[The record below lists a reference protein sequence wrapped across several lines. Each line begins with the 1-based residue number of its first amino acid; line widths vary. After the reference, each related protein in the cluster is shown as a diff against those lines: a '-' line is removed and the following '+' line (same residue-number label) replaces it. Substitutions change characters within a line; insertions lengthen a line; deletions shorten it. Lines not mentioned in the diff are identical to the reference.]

1 MSAGDPSGK
10 PNPFSS
16 DPISTP
22 SPGYVPPPSP
32 GADVPMIL
40 GIISIVLGVI
50 GAPLSCCVCVGIFP
64 GGLAVILGIVALVMP
79 GPPGSQGKFLGIAGI
94 VLGLIPFAWAAL
106 TFILAAINPN

>member
-50 GAPLSCCVCVGIFP
+50 AVPLSCCACVGVFP
-64 GGLAVILGIVALVMP
+64 GGLAVILGIVALVVP
-79 GPPGSQGKFLGIAGI
+79 GPPGSPGKYLGIGGI
-94 VLGLIPFAWAAL
+94 ALGVIPYAWAAL
-106 TFILAAINPN
+106 SLILGAVTKN